1 MPRATEYD
9 PALAPL
15 IDALRTELQQYGAVL
30 ALLEDQQKLV
40 VERSIDEIL
49 RSVDTLN
56 REMAVVNELREQ
68 RDQLRVNLARAC
80 DLPENETLEGIAARL
95 PGEEKPLLQGL
106 VREGQDTLKNM
117 QQRARQNHLLIQ
129 RSMEMMEQFIGALF
143 PDAGTPTYNEYG
155 RMGGTRVAQRQ
166 VYEAVV

>member
-1 MPRATEYD
+1 MPRASETN
-9 PALAPL
+9 PALPPL
-15 IDALRTELQQYGAVL
+15 IDALRNEMQQYGAVL

-56 REMAVVNELREQ
+56 REMAVVNEMREE
-68 RDQLRVNLARAC
+68 RDRLRVGLALAC
-80 DLPENETLEGIAARL
+80 GLPEDETLEGIADRL
-95 PGEEKPLLQGL
+95 PGQEKPLLQGL
-106 VREGQDTLKNM
+106 VHEGQQTLKRM
-117 QQRARQNHLLIQ
+117 QHRARQNHLLIQ

-143 PDAGTPTYNEYG
+143 PDAGTSTYNEYG
-155 RMGGTRVAQRQ
+155 QMGGARVAQRQ